1 MSNNEIKLVQSPV
14 IAHALVEAGKGVTE
28 RLANLNIENTIA
40 TIETVKGLKE
50 LRAELNK
57 ELADFENQRK
67 FLKDGV
73 MNPYNEFE
81 AIYKT
86 EISEKYKNAIELLKD
101 KIAIVEDKIKEE
113 KKENV
118 KSYFVELCLSED
130 IDFVSFPQVG
140 LEINLST
147 TEKAYK
153 EKCNEFI
160 KRITDDVNLINTFE
174 FPAEIMAEFKR
185 NGLSAANA
193 IKTVKDR
200 KEAERQEKE
209 RLRLNEIQRRTRVL
223 SGLCLVFKSFTQ
235 TYEYVSDEN
244 IYIESKFIETS
255 TKEEF
260 ADKVILIEQLI
271 QNKKAQE
278 AKEREAAAQSAAGKQ
293 GPIQQVIPQA
303 VVINQPPV
311 HKMEPL
317 QAPVVESKPIE
328 ELKTAAFEVTGTLTQ
343 LRALGQYMKEN
354 NLTYRNI

>member
-14 IAHALVEAGKGVTE
+14 IVHALTEAGKGVTE

-67 FLKDGV
+67 FLKEGV

-101 KIAIVEDKIKEE
+101 KIAIVEDKIKED
-113 KKENV
+113 KKESV

-160 KRITDDVNLINTFE
+160 ARIADDLKLIDTQDYK
-174 FPAEIMAEFKR
+174 AEILVEYKKTLNASK
-185 NGLSAANA
+185 A
-193 IKTVKDR
+193 IKDIQDR

-235 TYEYVSDEN
+235 TYEYDEN

-255 TKEEF
+255 SKEEF
-260 ADKVILIEQLI
+260 ADKVIQIEQLI

-278 AKEREAAAQSAAGKQ
+278 AKEREAAAQLAAGKQ
-293 GPIQQVIPQA
+293 EPISTTVIVNA
-303 VVINQPPV
+303 PV
-311 HKMEPL
+311 FKTVETAEPL
-317 QAPVVESKPIE
+317 KAPVVESKPIE

-354 NLTYRNI
+354 NLTYKNI